1 MALDDLFSGLNLE
14 QREAV
19 ETMSGQLLILAGAGS
34 GKTRVVTYR
43 IASLLQK
50 GVHPSKILGLTFTNK
65 AANEMKAR
73 VEALTSCHVLICT
86 FHSLGVRILRESI
99 QALNYQRN
107 FTIYDEEDA
116 IKLLR
121 SCLEELGIKDKK
133 IDPYALKNLISNAKN
148 ALQSPEDISSNG
160 DKSPASL
167 VFPDVYRR
175 YQQRLKDYI
184 AVDFD
189 DLLFLPVRL
198 MRENLEWREHYQHR
212 WEYLLIDEYQD
223 TNQAQYELVRLLVA
237 KTGNLCVVG
246 DPDQSIY
253 SWRGANIKNILNFES
268 DYPNAKVIRLEQNY
282 RSKSNIL
289 EAANQLIGHNYNRYE
304 KNLWSDLGAGEK
316 IKHFSAISDKDEARF
331 IVDTIRHFLEVRKIP
346 LKEIVIF
353 YRTNAQSRVFEDRLL
368 FHRIPY
374 AIVGG
379 ISFYQRREIKDVL
392 AFLRM
397 IHSDSDYISFARTV
411 NLPKRGIGE
420 TSLQKIHLAATQ
432 SSLSIIGY
440 CEALVSDSSLPI
452 QVKLSSKQREALQEY
467 LSIIRELRR
476 IKEECSLKELVT
488 STIKY
493 TKYLEHLQEDQ
504 ETFEDRKSNLDELIA
519 KAMEW
524 EDTVENPTLTLFL
537 EELSLKSS
545 LDEASSAEDRLNLM
559 TIHNGKGLE
568 FVVVFLAGL
577 EEDLFP
583 HVNSRDSV
591 EELEEERRL
600 CYVGMTRAKEY
611 LYLTESRFRFLW
623 GTERTQRSS
632 RFIKEI
638 PPEYIEKLR
647 IRIAY

>member
-1 MALDDLFSGLNLE
+1 MALDNLFSGLNLE

-50 GVHPSKILGLTFTNK
+50 GVPPSKILGLTFTNK

-73 VEALTSCHVLICT
+73 VETLTSCHVLICT

-99 QALNYQRN
+99 QTLNYKRS

-116 IKLLR
+116 VKLLR

-133 IDPYALKNLISNAKN
+133 IDPYTLKNLISNAKN
-148 ALQSPEDISSNG
+148 ALQSPTDFLSN
-160 DKSPASL
+160 DEKSPASL
-167 VFPDVYRR
+167 VFPNVYSR
-175 YQQRLKDYI
+175 YQQRLQDYN

-189 DLLFLPVRL
+189 DLLYLPVRL
-198 MRENLEWREHYQHR
+198 MRESLQWREHYQHR

-316 IKHFSAISDKDEARF
+316 IKHFLAISEKDEARF
-331 IVDTIRHFLEVRKIP
+331 IVDTIVHFFEVRKIP
-346 LKEIVIF
+346 LKEIVVF

-368 FHRIPY
+368 FNRIPY
-374 AIVGG
+374 TIVGG
-379 ISFYQRREIKDVL
+379 ISFYQRREIKDIL

-397 IHSDSDYISFARTV
+397 IHSDSDFVSFARTV

-420 TSLQKIHLAATQ
+420 VTLQKIHLAAGQ
-432 SSLSIIGY
+432 SNLSILEY
-440 CEALVSDSSLPI
+440 CEALISNSSLPI
-452 QVKLSSKQREALQEY
+452 QVKLSNKQNLALQEY

-476 IKEECSLKELVT
+476 INEECSLKELVT
-488 STIKY
+488 STIEY
-493 TKYLEHLQEDQ
+493 TKYLEHLKEEQ

-524 EDTVENPTLTLFL
+524 EDTVDDPTLSLFL

-545 LDEASSAEDRLNLM
+545 LDEALSSEDRLNLM

-568 FVVVFLAGL
+568 FIVVFLAGL

-583 HVNSRDSV
+583 HVNSRDSQ

-611 LYLTESRFRFLW
+611 LYLTEARFRFLW
-623 GTERTQRSS
+623 GTERMQRSS

-647 IRIAY
+647 TRF